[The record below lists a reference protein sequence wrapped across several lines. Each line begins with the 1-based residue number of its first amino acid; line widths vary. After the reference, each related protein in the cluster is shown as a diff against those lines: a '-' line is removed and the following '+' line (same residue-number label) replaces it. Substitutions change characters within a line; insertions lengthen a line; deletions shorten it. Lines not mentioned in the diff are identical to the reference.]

1 MNKQLFVF
9 SDAVYKYALPLL
21 LLAIRDGKQR
31 TEVEKAV
38 VFVHSFFKIMFHLF
52 ETTQQYHRY

>member
-9 SDAVYKYALPLL
+9 SDAVYKYGLPLL
-21 LLAIRDGKQR
+21 LLAIRDGKQM

-38 VFVHSFFKIMFHLF
+38 VFVTVSQVNL
-52 ETTQQYHRY
+52 